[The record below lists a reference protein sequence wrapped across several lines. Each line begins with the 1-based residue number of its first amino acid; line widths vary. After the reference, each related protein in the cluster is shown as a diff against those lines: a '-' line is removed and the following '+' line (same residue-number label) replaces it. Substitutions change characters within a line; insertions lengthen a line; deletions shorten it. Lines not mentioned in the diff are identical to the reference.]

1 MWPYAIGVLSAIVLA
16 AIVFKIVLMVKASI
30 RRKKERGIEMVK
42 VSTIFRLEK
51 KYARHFDP
59 YFSRQLAQAVSN
71 EVFAGES
78 CGLMETRF
86 AKYNARAIRNCVRA
100 LQGDTELIRVV
111 SLSAHMESSLNEARG
126 ARGADSAGPLQ
137 RLENLGLLDS
147 SAKVLNVDAFE
158 RVARDFHAANPATR
172 KIKE

>member
-86 AKYNARAIRNCVRA
+86 AKHNAKAIRKGLYA
-100 LQGDTELIRVV
+100 LRFDTDLIRVL
-111 SLSAHMESSLNEARG
+111 SLSAHVENSLGTNDASLGEDSS
-126 ARGADSAGPLQ
+126 DPLH
-137 RLENLGLLDS
+137 RLEELGLLDT
-147 SAKVLNVDAFE
+147 SAKVLGANEFE
-158 RVARDFHAANPATR
+158 RVARDFCDANGAKS
-172 KIKE
+172 KISN